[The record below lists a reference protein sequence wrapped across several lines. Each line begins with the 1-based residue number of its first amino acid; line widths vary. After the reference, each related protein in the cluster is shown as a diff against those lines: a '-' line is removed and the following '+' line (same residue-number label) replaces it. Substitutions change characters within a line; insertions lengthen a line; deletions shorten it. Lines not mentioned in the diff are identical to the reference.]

1 MDGPGKLS
9 YISDMAIHIPQPGNE
24 LREIRYLLSLLPL
37 STAKLKG
44 KDIEYHWDL
53 LQTTLEDPKILQ
65 RVRSSRAQRTRDMLF
80 TLQRIVKDEE
90 YLSKNPKR
98 WEDLWRILQ
107 RKLEVYGALLLK
119 FPAETPE

>member
-1 MDGPGKLS
+1 
-9 YISDMAIHIPQPGNE
+9 MAIHLPQPGNE